1 MNSKSNFRC
10 PSIKSLL
17 SKNLQIV
24 LFSIKMLL
32 ILTSKTIKIKST
44 NKLRADFLTSNQKSV
59 VFFIICKGIQL
70 SYIGC
75 ILW

>member
-1 MNSKSNFRC
+1 MNSKSNFHC

-44 NKLRADFLTSNQKSV
+44 NKLRADFLTSNQNS
-59 VFFIICKGIQL
+59 VFFL
-70 SYIGC
+70 
-75 ILW
+75 